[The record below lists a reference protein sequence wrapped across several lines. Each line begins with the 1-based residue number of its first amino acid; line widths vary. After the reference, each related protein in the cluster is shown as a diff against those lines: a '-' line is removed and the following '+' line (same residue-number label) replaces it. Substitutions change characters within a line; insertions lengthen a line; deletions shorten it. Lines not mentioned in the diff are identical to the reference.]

1 MILLFKCNQNYWTPY
16 IFFML
21 INLRYSYIIE
31 FLIEKFNPTTVE
43 IPNVF
48 FLC

>member
-1 MILLFKCNQNYWTPY
+1 
-16 IFFML
+16 ML

-48 FLC
+48 FYVNFIFSVSRILIYYVKAIP